1 MDLENIIP
9 DSTNG
14 SLETRVK
21 KQVFQSELKLLRGEQ
36 IMKRLEYGVFK
47 ILKWK
52 FLTSR
57 ESYCLRLPLSLNSAK
72 TSFIFLEESGET

>member
-36 IMKRLEYGVFK
+36 IMKRLEYGVF
-47 ILKWK
+47 
-52 FLTSR
+52 
-57 ESYCLRLPLSLNSAK
+57 
-72 TSFIFLEESGET
+72 

>member
-21 KQVFQSELKLLRGEQ
+21 KQVFQSELKLLRGGGRSWNVPED
-36 IMKRLEYGVFK
+36 MGWGVEYTGSGVPCF
-47 ILKWK
+47 
-52 FLTSR
+52 SV
-57 ESYCLRLPLSLNSAK
+57 A
-72 TSFIFLEESGET
+72 